1 MVHRGM
7 DTDMDGQLVLRFLLT
22 WVQFKNSIWNYI
34 HRNLFIDISV
44 NQLPFSR
51 LLQSKVKPRIQ
62 IQYLCNK

>member
-34 HRNLFIDISV
+34 HRNLFIIFGEFIDNYFYKMQTIFFIKAMIL
-44 NQLPFSR
+44 N
-51 LLQSKVKPRIQ
+51 
-62 IQYLCNK
+62 